1 MATSILRGPAPNRRD
16 GGTESAGATALS
28 LGIYLSA
35 RRLSPRKK
43 QDCADS
49 SRQQH
54 YSRASL
60 GHCMNAAIV
69 ATLIVIV
76 ATLIVIVATLIVI
89 VAAGIR

>member
-1 MATSILRGPAPNRRD
+1 MREIKNATSADQPEQPP
-16 GGTESAGATALS
+16 LS
-28 LGIYLSA
+28 LGSCLST

-60 GHCMNAAIV
+60 GNAIS
-69 ATLIVIV
+69 LII
-76 ATLIVIVATLIVI
+76 AALIIAALII
-89 VAAGIR
+89 ASIRQDGENQSGGY

>member
-60 GHCMNAAIV
+60 GHCMNA
-69 ATLIVIV
+69 
-76 ATLIVIVATLIVI
+76 TLIVIVATLIVI

>member
-28 LGIYLSA
+28 LGTRLSA

-49 SRQQH
+49 SRQQN

-60 GHCMNAAIV
+60 GNVI
-69 ATLIVIV
+69 TLIVIIV
-76 ATLIVIVATLIVI
+76 ALIVLL
-89 VAAGIR
+89 GIRQDGENQSGAY